1 MMDYIYVIRHAHT
14 DRLES
19 AGVIQYRPA
28 DGFRLRLPRLR
39 IAPTPVRHLRAA
51 AVAAIQLIAR

>member
-1 MMDYIYVIRHAHT
+1 MDYIYIMRHAHT

-28 DGFRLRLPRLR
+28 DGFRLRLPKLR
-39 IAPTPVRHLRAA
+39 TRSAPVRQIRAA
-51 AVAAIQLIAR
+51 ALAIVQLIVR

>member
-1 MMDYIYVIRHAHT
+1 MDYIYIMRHAHN

-19 AGVIQYRPA
+19 AGVVQYRPA

-39 IAPTPVRHLRAA
+39 NRPAPLRPLRTAA
-51 AVAAIQLIAR
+51 LAIVNLIR